1 MKLHDL
7 IQGSPEWHQH
17 RLEHNNSSEAAAM
30 LGLSKHVTRSKFM
43 EMKHTGNPQVFS
55 KWFEENV
62 LANGHAT
69 EAAIRPYIEASIIGQ
84 DLFPNVYS
92 AGKLSVSTDG
102 LTMDGSIAFEHKQWN
117 EDLAA
122 SVVAG
127 KVPDEHMPQC
137 QQVLLVTKA
146 DKLLFTVSDGTPD
159 RCVSCWVQPDA
170 AWFRRIEAGWKQFDE
185 DLAAYQ
191 PSADAPVPVA
201 APIEGL
207 PALTIRVEGRVLATN
222 LDTFKGKAMDFI
234 GKIKTDLSTDQDFAD
249 ADNMGKFLKDGE
261 DRLVLAKEQALAQTA
276 SIDELFRTIDLIRDE
291 MRAKRLTLE
300 RLVKSRK
307 DQIRVEIQAFGEADL
322 AAHVAKLNERIGK
335 TYMPVVRGEFA
346 GAMKGLKTITSLRDA
361 VSTELARAKIAAN
374 EIADRIQINLN
385 TLRDLATDYRFLFAD
400 TASIVLKNNDDLTA
414 LVKLRIAEHKESEIR
429 KAEAATAERD
439 RIERETAAQTTQGA
453 APLQVTPTVAGS
465 PPAPA
470 TGFTPPNCTYSPDR
484 GIRQVGQDGGVKG
497 AMPNPTEADLADPVF
512 EAIWQAT
519 KSWEVNAPGYY
530 VGYCGMNGS
539 HVMLILNAIRAIKPA
554 GRKKSPNR
562 QA

>member
-1 MKLHDL
+1 M
-7 IQGSPEWHQH
+7 
-17 RLEHNNSSEAAAM
+17 
-30 LGLSKHVTRSKFM
+30 
-43 EMKHTGNPQVFS
+43 
-55 KWFEENV
+55 
-62 LANGHAT
+62 
-69 EAAIRPYIEASIIGQ
+69 
-84 DLFPNVYS
+84 
-92 AGKLSVSTDG
+92 
-102 LTMDGSIAFEHKQWN
+102 
-117 EDLAA
+117 
-122 SVVAG
+122 
-127 KVPDEHMPQC
+127 
-137 QQVLLVTKA
+137 
-146 DKLLFTVSDGTPD
+146 
-159 RCVSCWVQPDA
+159 SCWVQPDA

-222 LDTFKGKAMDFI
+222 LDAFKTKAMDFI

-322 AAHVAKLNERIGK
+322 AAHAAVLNERIGK

-414 LVKLRIAEHKESEIR
+414 LVKLRIAEHRRLRSGR
-429 KAEAATAERD
+429 LLPNGR
-439 RIERETAAQTTQGA
+439 
-453 APLQVTPTVAGS
+453 GS
-465 PPAPA
+465 SARQRHKTRRRSYRPPAGWRRRPA
-470 TGFTPPNCTYSPDR
+470 EGITKGRWCQQSLRMMAGGRNRRQQWLGARQRRLRGPRRLTARTRQRPRTTPDR
-484 GIRQVGQDGGVKG
+484 PGGGVIG
-497 AMPNPTEADLADPVF
+497 TMPNPTDADLADPIF
-512 EAIWQAT
+512 KAIW
-519 KSWEVNAPGYY
+519 KRDEHLGRKCPEHY

-554 GRKKSPNR
+554 AKTKPRK
-562 QA
+562 

>member
-7 IQGSPEWHQH
+7 IQGSLEWHQH

-30 LGLSKHVTRSKFM
+30 LGLSKHVTRSKLM

-92 AGKLSVSTDG
+92 EGKLSVSTDG

-127 KVPDEHMPQC
+127 KVPGEHMPQC

-159 RCVSCWVQPDA
+159 KCVSCWVQPDA

-222 LDTFKGKAMDFI
+222 LDAFKTKAMDFI

-276 SIDELFRTIDLIRDE
+276 SIDELFRAIDFIRDE

-414 LVKLRIAEHKESEIR
+414 LVKLRIAEHREAEIR
-429 KAEAATAERD
+429 KVIAERE
-439 RIERETAAQTTQGA
+439 RIERETAAKPMPT
-453 APLQVTPTVAGS
+453 PPVTPVIYAPT
-465 PPAPA
+465 PQTAPA
-470 TGFTPPNCTYSPDR
+470 KR
-484 GIRQVGQDGGVKG
+484 
-497 AMPNPTEADLADPVF
+497 ME
-512 EAIWQAT
+512 
-519 KSWEVNAPGYY
+519 
-530 VGYCGMNGS
+530 
-539 HVMLILNAIRAIKPA
+539 KPA
-554 GRKKSPNR
+554 DDEIISVLSNFYGADRETVIGWLLKMNVQETPKRKRK
-562 QA
+562 